1 MLPLVMGTAKF
12 FWAEAFDEPLAGG
25 GGGDAAPF
33 TGCGSTS
40 IELEFMAELD
50 MADSRLRSR
59 SSGGRFNGWVSG
71 SYLLRREW
79 PASVECRER
88 RDLDVDDDDLV
99 VSLWWWETGR
109 AGFLVGDE
117 DEGAALG
124 LWGMSLSSTLEVEG
138 LFLEALL
145 PLKNFMRAAALES
158 WGEGKRLS
166 RHKVMPDIWNRREVY
181 RGLGNKRAFK
191 NPVVLGRGGG
201 LFFFLSFFGATGC
214 SCTVGKRGSSDFLGK
229 KGRGWLAR
237 GGGIAK
243 DARRSR
249 LRRKGPRFISLRCR
263 GLPVKLVSS
272 QARQVPGMK

>member
-1 MLPLVMGTAKF
+1 MGLDGLDLCGGGAGASSLPFGAMLPLVMGTAKF
-12 FWAEAFDEPLAGG
+12 FWAEAFDEALAG

-71 SYLLRREW
+71 SYLLLRREW

-88 RDLDVDDDDLV
+88 REDLDVDDALV

-109 AGFLVGDE
+109 AGFLVGDDDD

-124 LWGMSLSSTLEVEG
+124 LWGMSLSSTLEVEA

-145 PLKNFMRAAALES
+145 PLKNFMRAAALEC
-158 WGEGKRLS
+158 
-166 RHKVMPDIWNRREVY
+166 
-181 RGLGNKRAFK
+181 LG
-191 NPVVLGRGGG
+191 
-201 LFFFLSFFGATGC
+201 
-214 SCTVGKRGSSDFLGK
+214 
-229 KGRGWLAR
+229 
-237 GGGIAK
+237 
-243 DARRSR
+243 
-249 LRRKGPRFISLRCR
+249 
-263 GLPVKLVSS
+263 
-272 QARQVPGMK
+272 